1 MQRISEGILS
11 QIPFPSIIYVQRT
24 FGDSV
29 PHRHNF
35 PNLIS
40 FSLSASHS
48 IADGAL
54 RQQKFPFT
62 CRPSPK
68 NAISNELRSTRLC
81 PERVNEVS
89 GISHDLIARM
99 RSLRYTLGVLQ
110 FYRFVRN
117 TPGFV

>member
-1 MQRISEGILS
+1 M
-11 QIPFPSIIYVQRT
+11 QRT

-54 RQQKFPFT
+54 HLGDLPNT
-62 CRPSPK
+62 W
-68 NAISNELRSTRLC
+68 INEKKYLLYL
-81 PERVNEVS
+81 PEVQC
-89 GISHDLIARM
+89 
-99 RSLRYTLGVLQ
+99 T
-110 FYRFVRN
+110 
-117 TPGFV
+117 